1 MLNHAHLPVRAT
13 RTVRPE
19 IQLWRLYSGE
29 LLAGTALR
37 CLLLLLG
44 SIAWRGEP
52 TNSLALGA
60 GLLVAALTLIAP
72 AFWPLP
78 SWATL
83 PADALALGLL
93 IVASGGAASPFLALT
108 LALVA
113 LGALV
118 GGGRDALVGGGLGV
132 LALLLVGLV
141 GQEGRGE
148 LLVGMAMAEVVAAAL
163 VTWSLGPGRGLLAG
177 VISAPLEQPCDDALR
192 ALEWQRLNLAA
203 VQACDTP
210 EELRRRMA
218 ERAMT
223 IAAAPV
229 TVDLGDGHYT
239 GPGGSSG
246 YALTIPVAG
255 APGRLI
261 VHTSGGAPGQPQR
274 EALEHLAALAALR
287 AGELRAAEKIQRQQE
302 AMLALWETAGI
313 ARLAPGFDD
322 TLRDACRR
330 LARALDLE
338 WLAVVGPSERQ
349 MIAPL
354 IIVPGRDG
362 EPPRMQ
368 GAQLRVAA
376 EAMRAGRPL
385 IRSEGDATLACLPM
399 RLGDET
405 PLALAALGDTSEA
418 GTQALLMVFGDMVTA
433 GLAANTARA

>member
-1 MLNHAHLPVRAT
+1 MLNHAHLPVHAT

-29 LLAGTALR
+29 MLAGTALR
-37 CLLLLLG
+37 CIVLLLG
-44 SIAWRGEP
+44 SIAWRAEL

-78 SWATL
+78 TWATL

-118 GGGRDALVGGGLGV
+118 GGSRDALVGGGLGV
-132 LALLLVGLV
+132 VALLLVGLV
-141 GQEGRGE
+141 GQQGRGE
-148 LLVGMAMAEVVAAAL
+148 LLVGMAMAEVAAAGL
-163 VTWSLGPGRGLLAG
+163 VTWALGPGRGLLAG
-177 VISAPLEQPCDDALR
+177 VMAAPLEQPSDDALR
-192 ALEWQRLNLAA
+192 ALEWQASG
-203 VQACDTP
+203 TP
-210 EELRRRMA
+210 EELRRRTA
-218 ERAMT
+218 ERAIS
-223 IAAAPV
+223 IATAPV
-229 TVDLGDGHYT
+229 TVDLGDGQYT

-255 APGRLI
+255 APGRI
-261 VHTSGGAPGQPQR
+261 IIHTSGAAPGQPQR

-287 AGELRAAEKIQRQQE
+287 AGELRAAQTIQRQQE

-362 EPPRMQ
+362 EAPRMQ

-433 GLAANTARA
+433 GLAANTARV